1 MVGMETVVS
10 AQKMI
15 LEKRNHKVKLT
26 KASLQK
32 IIIEEYVKDTFLDE
46 AMSKKKAEQV
56 LAWIRGEAPRPEW
69 LTDDYGLSGKAKSG
83 QSPNDSDVDRAAQT
97 MPLPTGE
104 MPQYDDEDVYD
115 GGAYD
120 PEAEYAP
127 SVLPLEDQVTA
138 LVQDLQPEE
147 MLDLFTAVIEKL
159 APEYIEPQRRQIG
172 FREVKYI
179 IQEVLNEVGDYH
191 FGFGDEEKYDALDPH
206 GFGSM
211 SDAELIDMIEREGM
225 EEILVTDGDGDLV
238 NREEVIAALKNV

>member
-1 MVGMETVVS
+1 MVGTAKAEKGQRT
-10 AQKMI
+10 I
-15 LEKRNHKVKLT
+15 LEKRNHRMKISKT
-26 KASLQK
+26 RLQK
-32 IIIEEYVKDTFLDE
+32 IIIEEYVRDLFLDE
-46 AMSKKKAEQV
+46 AMSPKKAEQV
-56 LAWIRGEAPRPEW
+56 LAWIRGEAPRPDW

-97 MPLPTGE
+97 MPLPTGD

-120 PEAEYAP
+120 PEAEGAP
-127 SVLPLEDQVTA
+127 SVAPLEDQVTA

-206 GFGSM
+206 GFAEM
-211 SDAELIDMIEREGM
+211 TDAQLVDMAWKDGIEDMI
-225 EEILVTDGDGDLV
+225 ILDGEGDLV
-238 NREEVIAALKNV
+238 NREEVLAALKDV

>member
-1 MVGMETVVS
+1 MKISKT
-10 AQKMI
+10 
-15 LEKRNHKVKLT
+15 N
-26 KASLQK
+26 LQK

-56 LAWIRGEAPRPEW
+56 LAWIRGDAPRPEW
-69 LTDDYGLSGKAKSG
+69 LTDDYGLSGKVKSG

-115 GGAYD
+115 GGAYN
-120 PEAEYAP
+120 PEAEDAP
-127 SVLPLEDQVTA
+127 SGAPLEDQVTA

-159 APEYIEPQRRQIG
+159 APEYIEPQRREIG

-191 FGFGDEEKYDALDPH
+191 FGFGDEKYDALDPH
-206 GFGSM
+206 GFEKM
-211 SDAELIDMIEREGM
+211 SDEQLMDMIEREGM
-225 EEILVTDGDGDLV
+225 EEILVVDGEGDLV
-238 NREEVIAALKNV
+238 NREEVLAALKNV

>member
-1 MVGMETVVS
+1 METVAS
-10 AQKMI
+10 AQIMI

-46 AMSKKKAEQV
+46 AMSKKKADQV

-83 QSPNDSDVDRAAQT
+83 QSPNDSNVDRAAQT
-97 MPLPTGE
+97 MPMANLGD
-104 MPQYDDEDVYD
+104 Q
-115 GGAYD
+115 D
-120 PEAEYAP
+120 PEP
-127 SVLPLEDQVTA
+127 VNVEDKIVS
-138 LVQDLQPEE
+138 LVQDMPAEE

-211 SDAELIDMIEREGM
+211 SDAELMDMIEREGM
-225 EEILVTDGDGDLV
+225 EEILVTDGDGDLI

>member
-1 MVGMETVVS
+1 MVGMETAAS

-26 KASLQK
+26 KANLQK

-83 QSPNDSDVDRAAQT
+83 QSPNDSNVDRAAQT
-97 MPLPTGE
+97 MPMANLG
-104 MPQYDDEDVYD
+104 
-115 GGAYD
+115 
-120 PEAEYAP
+120 
-127 SVLPLEDQVTA
+127 DQVPEPA
-138 LVQDLQPEE
+138 NVEDKIVSLVQDMPAEE

-211 SDAELIDMIEREGM
+211 SDAELMDMIEREGM
-225 EEILVTDGDGDLV
+225 EEILVTDGDGDLI

>member
-1 MVGMETVVS
+1 VVGMETAAS

-83 QSPNDSDVDRAAQT
+83 QSPNDSNVDRAAQT
-97 MPLPTGE
+97 MPMANLGD
-104 MPQYDDEDVYD
+104 Q
-115 GGAYD
+115 D
-120 PEAEYAP
+120 PEPAN
-127 SVLPLEDQVTA
+127 VEDKIVS
-138 LVQDLQPEE
+138 LVQDMPAEE

-211 SDAELIDMIEREGM
+211 SDAELMDMIEREGM
-225 EEILVTDGDGDLV
+225 EEILVTDGDGDLI

>member
-1 MVGMETVVS
+1 METAAS

-83 QSPNDSDVDRAAQT
+83 QSPNDSNVDRAAQT
-97 MPLPTGE
+97 MPMANLGDQAPE
-104 MPQYDDEDVYD
+104 PANVEDKIV
-115 GGAYD
+115 
-120 PEAEYAP
+120 
-127 SVLPLEDQVTA
+127 S
-138 LVQDLQPEE
+138 LVQDMPAEE

>member
-1 MVGMETVVS
+1 METVAS
-10 AQKMI
+10 AQIMI

-46 AMSKKKAEQV
+46 AMSKKKADQV

-83 QSPNDSDVDRAAQT
+83 QSPNDSNVDRAAQT
-97 MPLPTGE
+97 MPMANLGD
-104 MPQYDDEDVYD
+104 Q
-115 GGAYD
+115 D
-120 PEAEYAP
+120 PEPAN
-127 SVLPLEDQVTA
+127 VEDKIVS
-138 LVQDLQPEE
+138 LVQDMPAEE

-211 SDAELIDMIEREGM
+211 SDAELMDMIEREGM
-225 EEILVTDGDGDLV
+225 EEILVTDGDGDLI

>member
-1 MVGMETVVS
+1 MEMAVS
-10 AQKMI
+10 AQIMI
-15 LEKRNHKVKLT
+15 LEKRNHKVNLT

-56 LAWIRGEAPRPEW
+56 LAWIRGEAPRPVW

-83 QSPNDSDVDRAAQT
+83 QTPNDLGVDRAAQT
-97 MPLPTGE
+97 MPMANLGDQEPE
-104 MPQYDDEDVYD
+104 PANVEDKIV
-115 GGAYD
+115 
-120 PEAEYAP
+120 
-127 SVLPLEDQVTA
+127 S
-138 LVQDLQPEE
+138 LVQDMPAEE

-159 APEYIEPQRRQIG
+159 APEYIEPQRREIG

-206 GFGSM
+206 GFGGM
-211 SDAELIDMIEREGM
+211 SDAELMDMIEREGM

>member
-1 MVGMETVVS
+1 METVAS
-10 AQKMI
+10 AQIMI

-46 AMSKKKAEQV
+46 AMSKKKADQV

-83 QSPNDSDVDRAAQT
+83 QSPNDSNVDRAAQT
-97 MPLPTGE
+97 MPMANLGD
-104 MPQYDDEDVYD
+104 Q
-115 GGAYD
+115 D
-120 PEAEYAP
+120 PEPAN
-127 SVLPLEDQVTA
+127 VEDKIVS
-138 LVQDLQPEE
+138 LVQDMPAEE

>member
-1 MVGMETVVS
+1 METAAS
-10 AQKMI
+10 AQIMI

-83 QSPNDSDVDRAAQT
+83 QSPNDSNVDRAAQT
-97 MPLPTGE
+97 MPMANLGD
-104 MPQYDDEDVYD
+104 Q
-115 GGAYD
+115 D
-120 PEAEYAP
+120 PEPAN
-127 SVLPLEDQVTA
+127 VEDKIVS
-138 LVQDLQPEE
+138 LVQDMPAEE

-211 SDAELIDMIEREGM
+211 SDAELMDMIEREGM
-225 EEILVTDGDGDLV
+225 EEILVTDGDGDLI